1 MRPAVI
7 FDQVEDVTVNGL
19 SVQANPAAES
29 ALRCIDSKQILLTAP
44 RLLSSAAVFL
54 QVEGTRNENIK
65 IDGGDMSK
73 AATVLAY
80 KNGATKKAVQ
90 LRD

>member
-1 MRPAVI
+1 LQAAIDALNDGNWALLFAVNATN
-7 FDQVEDVTVNGL
+7 VT
-19 SVQANPAAES
+19 
-29 ALRCIDSKQILLTAP
+29 I

-54 QVEGTRNENIK
+54 QLEGAENENIK
-65 IDGGDMSK
+65 IDGGDISK
-73 AATVLAY
+73 AAPVLSY

>member
-1 MRPAVI
+1 M
-7 FDQVEDVTVNGL
+7 
-19 SVQANPAAES
+19 
-29 ALRCIDSKQILLTAP
+29 RCIDSKQILLTAP

-54 QVEGTRNENIK
+54 QLEGAENENIK

-73 AATVLAY
+73 ASAVLAY